1 MVYLFLIIIGSISI
15 MLHYHYYRWCIFNP
29 SRVNTPIVYRSAT
42 GDIIVWISKLLVLA
56 IIIIFF
62 EWYHIFWVFLTTA
75 ILKRV
80 AFRKSLQ
87 YIKQEYMQDG
97 HSEVE
102 AKGLALAEIK
112 NKYRR

>member
-1 MVYLFLIIIGSISI
+1 MKYLFLIIIGFISI

-29 SRVNTPIVYRSAT
+29 SRVNTPAIYRSAA

-62 EWYHIFWVFLTTA
+62 EWYYIFWVFLTTA

-87 YIKQEYMQDG
+87 YTKQEYMQDG
-97 HSEVE
+97 HDETE
-102 AKGLALAEIK
+102 AKRLALLEIK
-112 NKYRR
+112 SKY